1 MMNEKVILKFNEI
14 SKHFGGVTALNNVSF
29 EIFKGECH
37 AVVGEN
43 GAGKTTLLNI
53 LGGDINPNT
62 GFLELGGQHFD
73 QLDPRKSISLGINVI
88 HQELALIGPLSV
100 TENILIENLQGKYPG
115 FVKNHGKL
123 KETAKS
129 ILDMLGCEIDL
140 EELVENLSTSKKQIV
155 EIAKA
160 LSTNP
165 KILVMDE
172 PTSSLTQ
179 NETENLFN
187 IINALK
193 KRGISII
200 FVSHRLNEVKRISDR
215 VTVIRDGNYI
225 GTVNTDETNID
236 EIIRMMVG
244 RKVELYQKRSGQKR
258 KNPIVL
264 EVRNLTH
271 EPYFRDINFLARGGE
286 ILSFSGLVGSGR
298 TELAES
304 IFGFLPAVSGEIY
317 VFGKPYHIDSPKVAM
332 SLGIGLLPEDRKIN
346 GVIDTM
352 VVRENTSIAVLP
364 NLSNF
369 GFVNKREETKLV
381 KRFVN
386 VLNIKTQ
393 TVEEPVTNL
402 SGGNQ
407 QKVIL
412 ARWLAAQ
419 VKILMVDEPTQ
430 GVDVGAKAEIHKL
443 LRELANQ
450 GVAVIVISSDLPEVL
465 SISDRVLVMQA
476 GKLSGELLSSEVSEE
491 KIMTLATVG
500 LNC

>member
-1 MMNEKVILKFNEI
+1 MGENVVLKFSEI
-14 SKHFGGVTALNNVSF
+14 TKHFGGVTALNSVSF
-29 EIFKGECH
+29 EILKGECH

-53 LGGDINPNT
+53 LGGDINPDT
-62 GFLELGGQHFD
+62 GFLELGGEHFD

-100 TENILIENLQGKYPG
+100 TENILIENLEGKYPG
-115 FVKNHGKL
+115 FVKKQGKL
-123 KETAKS
+123 KQAAKR
-129 ILDMLGCEIDL
+129 IVDMLGCEIDL

-187 IINALK
+187 IINSLK

-200 FVSHRLNEVKRISDR
+200 FVSHRLNEVKKISDR

-225 GTVNTDETNID
+225 GTVKTEETTID
-236 EIIRMMVG
+236 AIIRMMVG
-244 RKVELYQKRSGQKR
+244 RKVELYQKRNSQEGE
-258 KNPIVL
+258 NPVVL
-264 EVRNLTH
+264 EVQNLTR
-271 EPYFRDINFLARGGE
+271 EPYFRDISFHARGGE
-286 ILSFSGLVGSGR
+286 VLSFSGLVGSGR

-304 IFGFLPAVSGEIY
+304 IFGFLPAVSGEIH
-317 VFGKPYHIDSPKVAM
+317 VFGKSCHIDSPQAAM
-332 SLGIGLLPEDRKIN
+332 ALGIGLLPEDRKIN

-364 NLSNF
+364 KLSKF
-369 GFVNKREETKLV
+369 GFVNKREENKLV

-393 TVEEPVTNL
+393 TVEESVTNL

-412 ARWLAAQ
+412 ARWLATQ
-419 VKILMVDEPTQ
+419 VKVLIVDEPTQ

-443 LRELANQ
+443 LRELADQ

-465 SISDRVLVMQA
+465 SISDRVLVMQV
-476 GKLSGELLSSEVSEE
+476 GKLTGELQSSEVSEE